1 MSNQTPLYDA
11 HVALGARM
19 VPFAGWMLPVHFGS
33 QLDEHHAVR
42 RCGGMFDVCH
52 MRAVD
57 VSGIGARALLRFVLA
72 NDVQKLRTP
81 GKALYSCLLRDDG
94 GVLDDLIVYYLAEDR
109 FRLVVNAGTATKDIA
124 WLQVQAEDFAVRIAP
139 RADLGMIAVQGP
151 AAREKVLSLLPESV
165 RSSAAQLKPF
175 SALAEAAW
183 FVARTGYTGEDG
195 FEVMLDHA
203 ALPAFW
209 QQLLETGVQPCGLGA
224 RDTLRLEAGMNLYGQ
239 DMDEQ
244 VSPLSS
250 GLTWT
255 VDLRDPTRRFIGR
268 DALEAEQVAGRSAQF
283 VGLVLAGKGVLRQ
296 HQPLFAGDQPV
307 GEVTSGGF
315 APTLQR
321 SIALARIA
329 PDAVAPLCVGIR
341 NKRIPVTQ
349 VRPPFVRSGAV
360 CIDLALR

>member
-1 MSNQTPLYDA
+1 MSNQTPLYAA

-19 VPFAGWMLPVHFGS
+19 VPFAGWDLPVHFGS

-42 RCGGMFDVCH
+42 RHAGMFDVCH

-57 VSGIGARALLRFVLA
+57 VIGNGACAFLRFVLA
-72 NDVQKLRTP
+72 NDVQKLRIP

-94 GVLDDLIVYYLAEDR
+94 GVLDDLIAYYLSEDR
-109 FRLVVNAGTATKDIA
+109 FRLVVNAGTAMKDIA
-124 WLQVQAEDFAVRIAP
+124 WLQAQAADFTVQVMP

-151 AAREKVLSLLPESV
+151 AAREKVLSLLPEPV
-165 RSSAAQLKPF
+165 QSSAAQLKPF
-175 SALAEAAW
+175 FALSEATW

-195 FEVMLDHA
+195 FEIMLDRY

-209 QQLLETGVQPCGLGA
+209 QDLLETGVQPCGLGA
-224 RDTLRLEAGMNLYGQ
+224 RDTLRLETGMNLYGQ

-250 GLTWT
+250 GLSWT
-255 VDLRDPTRRFIGR
+255 VDLRDPVRRFIGR
-268 DALEAEQVAGRSAQF
+268 DALEAEQAAGRSAQF
-283 VGLVLAGKGVLRQ
+283 VGLMLAGKGVLRQ

-315 APTLQR
+315 APTLQG

-329 PDAVAPLCVGIR
+329 PDAVAPLVVGIR
-341 NKRIPVTQ
+341 HRRVPVTL
-349 VRPPFVRSGAV
+349 VNPPFVRHGRV
-360 CIDLALR
+360 CV